1 MTDIINVSYENE
13 RPTVSG
19 RELHEMLRI
28 DSNYTT
34 WFKRMCEYG
43 FIENQDYIAL
53 FQKRKTAQGNET
65 TYTDHQLTLDM
76 AKQICMIQRTDEG
89 RRYREYFLD
98 IERRWNDPY
107 SVMARS
113 LIFARKQLE
122 SITTS
127 LREANVQ
134 IEAMKP
140 KARFA
145 DAVSASGNSIL
156 VGNLAKI
163 LRQNGVDINQN
174 KLFEWLRCNDYL
186 MSAKGSR
193 YNLPTQRSVER
204 GWFEI
209 KERTIL
215 NPDGSIKTTYTPM
228 VTGKGQVH
236 IIDKFIKNKE
246 N

>member
-19 RELHEMLRI
+19 RELYEKLRI

>member
-1 MTDIINVSYENE
+1 MTDIIHVSYDSE

-19 RELHEMLRI
+19 RDLHEKLGI

-43 FIENQDYIAL
+43 FIENEDYIAL

-98 IERRWNDPY
+98 IERRWNDPQ

-113 LIFARKQLE
+113 LLYARKQLE

-127 LREANVQ
+127 LREANAQ

-174 KLFEWLRCNDYL
+174 KLFEWLRENSYL

-193 YNLPTQRSVER
+193 YNLPTQRSVEK

-215 NPDGSIKTTYTPM
+215 NPDGTIKTTYTPM
-228 VTGKGQVH
+228 VTGKGQVY
-236 IIDKFIKNKE
+236 IIDKFLKNKE

>member
-134 IEAMKP
+134 IDAMKP

>member
-43 FIENQDYIAL
+43 FIENQDYATCFPNLESEKHGGQNKI
-53 FQKRKTAQGNET
+53 N
-65 TYTDHQLTLDM
+65 HQLTLDM

>member
-19 RELHEMLRI
+19 RELHEKLGIKTQYSKWFERI
-28 DSNYTT
+28 
-34 WFKRMCEYG
+34 CEYG
-43 FIENQDYIAL
+43 FDENADYIAIS
-53 FQKRKTAQGNET
+53 QKRLTAQGNKT

-127 LREANVQ
+127 LREANAQ